1 MAQNTIVSILPMNV
15 GTVVDILAPVFK
27 FDKQEGLRVVAE
39 AIHRSVAAQAPA
51 AQAPAAQAPAAPETP
66 TPLNFTPTTPLAITT
81 PVAQVIPAAAA
92 AAPAAPAKIPTPQEL
107 WTEENRA
114 RIVGE
119 LPAGTKKGEITK
131 ALKEGLKNLS
141 DAEKQEVKDKV
152 KQLKKNAAKAG
163 GRRKKDPA
171 APKAPQNAFMRFAAS
186 KRAEVKEEL
195 EKAREDPATKIT
207 AAQVQSRIG
216 QLWKEASEEAKKPF
230 EEAYEKDK
238 EAYATAKAEY
248 ENN

>member
-39 AIHRSVAAQAPA
+39 AIHRSVAAQA
-51 AQAPAAQAPAAPETP
+51 QAPAAPETP

-92 AAPAAPAKIPTPQEL
+92 APEAPVKIPTPREL

-114 RIVGE
+114 RIVGQ

-131 ALKEGLKNLS
+131 ALKEGWENLS

-152 KQLKKNAAKAG
+152 KQLRKNAAKAICQRL
-163 GRRKKDPA
+163 RRKKDPA